1 VKRVLILSFLLAV
14 GSTTLA
20 QAVPGRLFDAM
31 SWRFAGP
38 FRGGRVLAVAGT
50 PGKPFTYYF
59 GAVDGGV
66 FKTADGGTTWTP
78 LFQHE
83 PTASIGALAV
93 APSNPRIIYA
103 GTGEC
108 AIRSDITYGDGM
120 YRSDDGGKTW
130 RHIGLTGTRH
140 IGSILISPTDPGTVL
155 VAALGHAYGPNPER
169 GVYLTT
175 DGGKTWKHTL
185 FVDAKTG
192 CVDLARDPGRPD
204 LVYAV
209 AWNTHRTPWFQYAP
223 VEGAGSAIYRSEDG
237 GRTWEKLPMTGL
249 PDKGLGRM
257 GIAVAPGTPGPRL
270 YAIVSAGRRGGVYR
284 SDDGGVTWRR
294 TSGDSR
300 LLSRGWY
307 FGRIV
312 VDPKNPDVVYVP
324 HISLYKS
331 TDGGARF
338 TVIKGSPGG
347 DDFHALW
354 IDPDDPSRMVLGS
367 DQGAAVSVDGG
378 AHWTTW
384 YNQPTAQIYHLATDD
399 AFPYRIYASQQ
410 DSGAFAIVSRS
421 YTGRITNCAWETTG
435 GGESGYVIPRPGD
448 PDIVYG
454 SSAGGRI
461 SRFDARTH
469 QSVNISPALFNS
481 FWKKPSEVAYN
492 YPWNTALAVSPFDPD
507 TLYVGAQVVF
517 RSTDMG
523 DHWSIISPTLTGR
536 KKNAECAGEP
546 TPATAAAC
554 GYGCISALAASPK
567 TRGQIWAGTTDSRL
581 WVTADDGARWR
592 NVTPPGLGPWSRIE
606 RLEPSPFDGR
616 TLYAAVDR
624 HRMDDFRPYIYATH
638 DLGKTWREID
648 VGIPDGA
655 YVRVVRADPFR
666 RGLLYAGTE
675 TGVYV
680 SFDDGAH
687 WQSLQLDLPTA
698 SVRDLAVHGDDL
710 IAGTHGRGLWA
721 LDDVTPLRQASAAE
735 AAEAAHLYEPAPA
748 YRLRVSLYH
757 GEPVP
762 PDEPYAKN
770 PPTGAVIDYVLKD
783 KPEGAVTLSVYD
795 AAGKLV
801 RRFSSDDIPPKMPE
815 AHFRNV
821 WESPPDILPA
831 RAGHN
836 RFVWDLRYTPPRTP
850 RPEWGWTTVPGEAPR
865 GEQAPL
871 VLPGRYRLVLTVDG
885 HDYPAN
891 LTVKADPDVK
901 TPLPVLEE
909 QVRLG
914 LAMRDAADRAL
925 SLIAQSETFVDAAEK
940 AGRGTRAR
948 RILDVLERH
957 KLEQTRKRLL
967 RLIGTVGSADTAPPA
982 PVHSAALDLIHRV
995 EETGDALRSLLRT
1008 AAEPGVPQDQRDRRP

>member
-1 VKRVLILSFLLAV
+1 MKRVLILSFLLAV
-14 GSTTLA
+14 GSATLA

-38 FRGGRVLAVAGT
+38 FRGGRVLAVAGI
-50 PGKPFTYYF
+50 PGEPFTYYF
-59 GAVDGGV
+59 GAVDGGI

-83 PTASIGALAV
+83 PTASIGALAL

-130 RHIGLTGTRH
+130 RHIGLTDTRH
-140 IGSILISPTDPGTVL
+140 IGSILVSPTDPGTVL

-185 FVDAKTG
+185 FVDADTG

-223 VEGAGSAIYRSEDG
+223 VEGKGSALYRSRDG
-237 GRTWEKLPMTGL
+237 GRTWTKLPMTGL
-249 PDKGLGRM
+249 PEKGLGRM
-257 GIAVAPGTPGPRL
+257 GIAVAAGTPGPRL

-284 SDDGGVTWRR
+284 SDDGGETWRR

-300 LLSRGWY
+300 LLTRGWY

-331 TDGGARF
+331 TDGGAHF

-399 AFPYRIYASQQ
+399 GFPYRIYASQQ

-435 GGESGYVIPRPGD
+435 GGESGYVIPKPGD

-454 SSAGGRI
+454 SSAGGHV

-469 QSVNISPALFNS
+469 QAVNISPALFNS

-567 TRGQIWAGTTDSRL
+567 ARGQIWAGTTDSRL
-581 WVTADDGARWR
+581 WVTEDGGAHWR

-606 RLEPSPFDGR
+606 RLEPSPFDGG

-624 HRMDDFRPYIYATH
+624 HRMDDFRPYIYVTQ
-638 DLGKTWREID
+638 DMGRTWREID
-648 VGIPDGA
+648 AGIPDGA
-655 YVRVVRADPFR
+655 YVRVVRADPVR
-666 RGLLYAGTE
+666 GGLLYAGTE

-698 SVRDLAVHGDDL
+698 SVRDLAIHGEDL
-710 IAGTHGRGLWA
+710 IAGTHGRGLWV
-721 LDDVTPLRQASAAE
+721 LDDVTPLRQASAAV
-735 AAEAAHLYEPAPA
+735 AAEAAHLYAPAPA
-748 YRLRVSLYH
+748 HRLRISLYH

-770 PPTGAVIDYVLKD
+770 PPTGAVIDYVLAHEPKA
-783 KPEGAVTLSVYD
+783 PVTLSVYD

-801 RRFSSDDIPPKMPE
+801 RRFASDELPPEPPE
-815 AHFRNV
+815 PHFNPV
-821 WESPPDILPA
+821 WEAPPEVLPA

-850 RPEWGWTTVPGEAPR
+850 RPEWGWATVPGEARP
-865 GEQAPL
+865 GEQSPL
-871 VLPGRYRLVLTVDG
+871 VLPGRYRVVLTAG
-885 HDYPAN
+885 GRDYSAR
-891 LTVKADPDVK
+891 LTVKADPNVTVPK
-901 TPLPVLEE
+901 TVLEA
-909 QVRLG
+909 QVKLG
-914 LAMRDAADRAL
+914 LALRDAADRAL
-925 SLIAQSETFVDAAEK
+925 SLEAKAEAAIESARRGGDAEK
-940 AGRGTRAR
+940 AGRIRDLLRRDGVEEAGDRLLSLLGIVQGADATPSAPVLAASR
-948 RILDVLERH
+948 RIIRQVDEADGDLRP
-957 KLEQTRKRLL
+957 LL
-967 RLIGTVGSADTAPPA
+967 AAGTESPSGSGTKGG
-982 PVHSAALDLIHRV
+982 I
-995 EETGDALRSLLRT
+995 
-1008 AAEPGVPQDQRDRRP
+1008 

>member
-1 VKRVLILSFLLAV
+1 MKRVLILSFLLAV
-14 GSTTLA
+14 GSATLA

-38 FRGGRVLAVAGT
+38 FRGGRVLAVAGI
-50 PGKPFTYYF
+50 PGEPFTYYF
-59 GAVDGGV
+59 GAVDGGI

-83 PTASIGALAV
+83 PTASIGALAL

-130 RHIGLTGTRH
+130 RHIGLTDTRH
-140 IGSILISPTDPGTVL
+140 IGSILISPADPDTVL

-169 GVYLTT
+169 GVYLST
-175 DGGKTWKHTL
+175 DGGTTWKHTL
-185 FVDAKTG
+185 FIDENTG
-192 CVDLARDPGRPD
+192 CVDLARDPDRPD
-204 LVYAV
+204 LVFAV

-223 VEGAGSAIYRSEDG
+223 VEGRGSALYRSRDG
-237 GRTWEKLPMTGL
+237 GRTWQKLPMTGL
-249 PDKGLGRM
+249 PEKGLGRM
-257 GIAVAPGTPGPRL
+257 GLAVAAGTPGPRL
-270 YAIVSAGRRGGVYR
+270 YAIVSAGRMGGVYR
-284 SDDGGVTWRR
+284 SDDGGETWRR
-294 TSGDSR
+294 TSGDDR
-300 LLSRGWY
+300 LLTRGWY

-324 HISLYKS
+324 HISLYRS
-331 TDGGARF
+331 NDGGAHF
-338 TVIKGSPGG
+338 SVIKGSPGG

-435 GGESGYVIPRPGD
+435 GGESGYVIPKPGA

-481 FWKKPSEVAYN
+481 FWRKPSEVAYN

-536 KKNAECAGEP
+536 KKNAECTGEP

-567 TRGQIWAGTTDSRL
+567 ARGQIWAGTTDSRL
-581 WVTADDGARWR
+581 WVTTDGGDHWR

-616 TLYAAVDR
+616 TLYVAVDR
-624 HRMDDFRPYIYATH
+624 HRMDDFRPYIYVTH
-638 DLGKTWREID
+638 DLGETWRAID
-648 VGIPDGA
+648 SGIPDGA
-655 YVRVVRADPFR
+655 YVRVVRADPVR

-675 TGVYV
+675 TGVCV

-687 WQSLQLDLPTA
+687 WQSLQFNLPTA

-710 IAGTHGRGLWA
+710 IAGTHGRGLWV
-721 LDDVTPLRQASAAE
+721 LDDVTPLRQASAAV
-735 AAEAAHLYEPAPA
+735 AAETVHLYAPAPA

-770 PPTGAVIDYVLKD
+770 PPTGAIIDYVLAREPKT
-783 KPEGAVTLSVYD
+783 PVTLAVYD
-795 AAGKLV
+795 AGGKLV
-801 RRFSSDDIPPKMPE
+801 RRFASDAASPNPPEP
-815 AHFRNV
+815 HFNAV
-821 WESPPDILPA
+821 WEAPPNILPA
-831 RAGHN
+831 HAGHN

-850 RPEWGWTTVPGEAPR
+850 RPEWGWATVPGEARP
-865 GEQAPL
+865 GEQSPL
-871 VLPGRYRLVLTVDG
+871 VLPGRYRLVLTVG
-885 HDYPAN
+885 GRDYSAA
-891 LTVKADPDVK
+891 LTVKADPNVK
-901 TPLPVLEE
+901 APKKVLEA
-909 QVRLG
+909 QVELG
-914 LAMRDAADRAL
+914 LALRDAADRAL
-925 SLIAQSETFVDAAEK
+925 SLASRCETAIESARRAGNAEK
-940 AGRGTRAR
+940 AGKIRDLMKKHALEEAR
-948 RILDVLERH
+948 D
-957 KLEQTRKRLL
+957 RLL
-967 RLIGTVGSADTAPPA
+967 RLLGTVQGADARPST
-982 PVHSAALDLIHRV
+982 PVLEASRRTIRRVDEAAGDLRP
-995 EETGDALRSLLRT
+995 LL
-1008 AAEPGVPQDQRDRRP
+1008 AAGT